1 MSDERYINGYT
12 VNIIDDKAKYMHF
25 LIQTIYA
32 HEWNTTNND
41 HKSQL
46 IKKAIYEQNFYNE
59 EKQQQKPSNSFLE
72 NHNTINN
79 ANYNKYHAQNNTTNF
94 NNIINHNDA
103 DNNWNYN
110 YNSNLKSNINKY
122 SALKNENK
130 QQDYLSIRNRLLQ
143 IISRCSPNKACSKRE
158 IFAHQ
163 SLSTETITDISTTL
177 KMMLAKNEIQT
188 IIDQDHYKTT
198 SM

>member
-12 VNIIDDKAKYMHF
+12 VNIIDDKAKYMYF

-59 EKQQQKPSNSFLE
+59 EKQQQKPSNSRSFLE

-79 ANYNKYHAQNNTTNF
+79 ANF

-130 QQDYLSIRNRLLQ
+130 KQDYLSIRNRLLQ
-143 IISRCSPNKACSKRE
+143 IISRYSPNKPCSKRE

-177 KMMLAKNEIQT
+177 EMMLAKNEIQT
-188 IIDQDHYKTT
+188 IIDQEHYKTT
-198 SM
+198 SI